1 MKRIRCAA
9 LALAV
14 VAFQASA
21 QTIQVNK
28 DNRTIAI
35 TTTDEAQA
43 IADRAVVSIGF
54 TLYGTDQDQTYADA
68 SKASNAIMAAL
79 KAAGIKPEAIESTEQ
94 NLSALDDNDKA
105 RYSKGLRFVASQGWT
120 VIVPAEAAADTLH
133 IAITAGANHSGS
145 IAWKLSDDS
154 KIEAEAAEKALVHAR
169 EIAQRM
175 TKGLNATLGPLVYA
189 SNQSPFEA
197 LAYQPAAGLVGYDKV
212 EAKKGNYILDTQSG
226 MGR

>member
-79 KAAGIKPEAIESTEQ
+79 KAAGTLQQRPP
-94 NLSALDDNDKA
+94 LRRLPRLD
-105 RYSKGLRFVASQGWT
+105 RHRSC
-120 VIVPAEAAADTLH
+120 
-133 IAITAGANHSGS
+133 
-145 IAWKLSDDS
+145 
-154 KIEAEAAEKALVHAR
+154 
-169 EIAQRM
+169 
-175 TKGLNATLGPLVYA
+175 
-189 SNQSPFEA
+189 
-197 LAYQPAAGLVGYDKV
+197 
-212 EAKKGNYILDTQSG
+212 
-226 MGR
+226 